1 MSAPLPPDDGSVP
14 PAVNPAE
21 HSLGKA
27 SPAHPFP
34 APTPAE
40 SLTAG
45 DTAPSDLV
53 WKRLHPVTPLVRGWA
68 VIAVLLVIFG
78 RQSIESGAESGIPVD
93 GSNWWIFAS
102 GFVLVAV
109 IGGVYSWLSWRV
121 TRYAYDSDAVYVHS
135 GILFRQQR
143 KVRLDRLQAIDIVK
157 PLLARFFGLA
167 ELKLSVAG
175 GGDSGARLG
184 FLRDADA
191 NQLRNVLLARA
202 AGIEEIAEG
211 EIIPEAPESPVLQV
225 PPGRLI
231 ASLLLSGAT
240 IVLFLIILGSVGAV
254 IAARSAGPLASIL
267 PALIGVGA
275 YVASRFTNEFNF
287 TGAISPDGI
296 RLRHGLLE
304 TRSQTI
310 PPGRVQAI
318 RLSQGL
324 LWRKADW
331 WRVEVNVAGY
341 ADASDGNA
349 SGTVL
354 LPVGPRD
361 EALRALWLVLPD
373 LGVADPRAVL
383 ETALSGSGPDGGF
396 VTSPRSAAWVD
407 PLAWKRNGYRV
418 TDRGLLIRR
427 GRLTRRLEVVP
438 HERTQS
444 LGLSQGP
451 LQRRLG
457 VATFAVHST
466 PGPVAPKVPHLAAAD
481 AAELLRTQASRARA
495 ARTLAGPE
503 RWMQAPEQHTAQAPL
518 EAPAP
523 GPVAPPV
530 PPGLPPQPVLPPSK
544 DLP

>member
-1 MSAPLPPDDGSVP
+1 MSTLPPPGPPPAPL
-14 PAVNPAE
+14 A
-21 HSLGKA
+21 
-27 SPAHPFP
+27 
-34 APTPAE
+34 
-40 SLTAG
+40 AG
-45 DTAPSDLV
+45 DTPPSDLV
-53 WKRLHPVTPLVRGWA
+53 WRRLHPVTPLVRGWA
-68 VIAVLLVIFG
+68 VIAVLLVIVG
-78 RQSIESGAESGIPVD
+78 RQSIESGAQNGIPVD
-93 GSNWWIFAS
+93 AGNWWIFAS
-102 GFVLVAV
+102 GFVVVAV
-109 IGGVYSWLSWRV
+109 VGGLYSWLSWRV
-121 TRYAYDSDAVYVHS
+121 TRYAYDADAVYVHS

-202 AGIEEIAEG
+202 AGLEETAEG

-225 PPGRLI
+225 PPARLI
-231 ASLLLSGAT
+231 GSLLLSGAT
-240 IVLFLIILGSVGAV
+240 IVLFLIIVGAVGAV
-254 IAARSAGPLASIL
+254 IAARNAGPLASIL

-341 ADASDGNA
+341 ADSSDGKV

-354 LPVGPRD
+354 LPVGSRD

-396 VTSPRSAAWVD
+396 VTSPRAAAWVD
-407 PLAWKRNGYRV
+407 PLAWRRNGYRV

-444 LGLSQGP
+444 LGLAQGP

-457 VATFAVHST
+457 VATFVLHST
-466 PGPVAPKVPHLAAAD
+466 PGPVSPQVPHLAAAD
-481 AAELLRTQASRARA
+481 AADLLRTQASRART

-503 RWMQAPEQHTAQAPL
+503 RWMQG
-518 EAPAP
+518 PAP
-523 GPVAPPV
+523 HPSTLPSVPPPAPPT
-530 PPGLPPQPVLPPSK
+530 PK
-544 DLP
+544 DLS